1 MQQPIL
7 LELESPLKICGT
19 FSKLIK
25 VTSMDSTQICSG
37 FLITVNSL
45 LKAITFF
52 WVIMSIEVNTHSK
65 RFVFYLP
72 TRSSIQGT
80 FFFSEET
87 TNALQSTEF
96 TDFMTNVRIF

>member
-19 FSKLIK
+19 LSILIK
-25 VTSMDSTQICSG
+25 ATSMGSTQICSG
-37 FLITVNSL
+37 FSITANSL
-45 LKAITFF
+45 LKAITSF

-65 RFVFYLP
+65 RFVFCLP

-80 FFFSEET
+80 FFSSEET

-96 TDFMTNVRIF
+96 TDFMTNVRVF